1 MKWRAINWCTLW
13 GGLLLAA
20 VAAIGGASAQSP
32 YPNRPIKMLI
42 PFAPGGA
49 SDFVARVIQTKLA
62 EGLGQ
67 QIVIENRPG
76 AAGVLATEITAHATP
91 DGYTIFLGNIGTLAI
106 NKSVFAK
113 EMKVDPVKDLEAIT
127 LLADTPSMLIVRKD
141 LPVKNVQEL
150 VAYAKAR
157 PGQLNFAS
165 PGSGSL
171 NRLEMEL
178 FRKKAGLDMVHIPFK
193 GGAGPAVADV
203 IAGHVDLMFTTT
215 SSAIEHV
222 RSNLLKALAVSA
234 PKRIPGLPDLPT
246 MIESGFPDSV
256 SSSWQGVVAPA
267 GTPKPIIDKLYS
279 VLTTAMQ
286 QDDVRQRLQTGGM
299 DSLISKSPAEF
310 AAYIA
315 SESQKWSSVVKESGA
330 TAD

>member
-1 MKWRAINWCTLW
+1 MWRKILSALVI
-13 GGLLLAA
+13 LAFTA
-20 VAAIGGASAQSP
+20 TSAFAQAN
-32 YPNRPIKMLI
+32 YPNRPVKMII

-49 SDFVARVIQTKLA
+49 SDFVARVIQTRLQ
-62 EGLGQ
+62 ELLGQ

-76 AAGVLATEITAHATP
+76 AAGILATELTAHAVP

-106 NKSVFAK
+106 NKSVFTHT
-113 EMKVDPVKDLEAIT
+113 MNVDPVKDLTAVT

-141 LPVKNVQEL
+141 FPAKTVREL
-150 VAYAKAR
+150 VEYAKAHQ
-157 PGQLNFAS
+157 GQLNFAS

-178 FRKKAGLDMVHIPFK
+178 FRKKAGLDMVHVPFK

-222 RSNLLKALAVSA
+222 KSGLIRALAVSS
-234 PKRIPGLPDLPT
+234 RQRVQGLPDVPT

-256 SSSWQGVVAPA
+256 SSSWQGMTVPA
-267 GTPKPIIDKLYS
+267 GTPKAIVQKLFT
-279 VLTTAMQ
+279 VLTQTMTN
-286 QDDVRQRLQTGGM
+286 DDVRNRLLTGGM
-299 DSLISKSPAEF
+299 DVLLSKSPEEF
-310 AAYIA
+310 QGFLA
-315 SESQKWSSVVKESGA
+315 SETTKWSVVVKDSGA